1 MIKLNPVYRRG
12 ANRAVKHSNKSQE
25 SLADYLLAMAHHLD
39 VIASIVSADSSSELI
54 DLQIVQ
60 RMRRA
65 YTSAWLRAL

>member
-12 ANRAVKHSNKSQE
+12 ANRAVDHAMSQVT
-25 SLADYLLAMAHHLD
+25 LAEYLLAMAHHLD
-39 VIASIVSADSSSELI
+39 VIAAMASADNSTDLI

-65 YTSAWLRAL
+65 YTSAYLRAL

>member
-12 ANRAVKHSNKSQE
+12 ANRAVNHSKSQE
-25 SLADYLLAMAHHLD
+25 SLAEYLLAMAHHLD
-39 VIASIVSADSSSELI
+39 VIAAIVSADSSSELI
-54 DLQIVQ
+54 DLQILQ